1 MYPELVISARRGRFQ
16 TSTGSIDDSIVVHKL
31 TLKSDHYYL
40 PLQYNNYDTIVS
52 IINIAH
58 RYIATRKAAI
68 YP

>member
-40 PLQYNNYDTIVS
+40 PLQYNNYDTIV
-52 IINIAH
+52 NIAY